1 VSDSIYIKQTQFVYS
16 SALVY
21 VQQTRLRVLEY
32 RRSAEVH
39 TRDRY
44 DIPNARERD
53 FAIFHQTAPITYAI
67 WIARIYAA

>member
-1 VSDSIYIKQTQFVYS
+1 
-16 SALVY
+16 VY